1 MTYVP
6 VVGSTGRSMP
16 AGDVPIVEGP
26 ERVLPSGF
34 STVRLPPESVDDVR
48 LMLRRW
54 PAVPSKLTRTR
65 CPARGMVIGSDEPPT
80 VIVALIASESS
91 KSKDSVFAYSGS
103 STIVYVPVTGKG
115 SQEMRRL
122 DGELSRLT
130 AGGRE
135 RRRPAGPPGGTQG
148 TPGAARALRASVDR
162 AGRDRAD
169 RPPRDPA
176 PGARDPPPLGRLAGD
191 AAAGGSRG
199 AGDPPEPRRRP
210 DRPPAPPRGSRLR
223 VLRAG
228 SFGRLLAG
236 TTSPVSVVTPAGFA
250 TVGAHRHVLGTF
262 RVA

>member
-1 MTYVP
+1 
-6 VVGSTGRSMP
+6 MP

-34 STVRLPPESVDDVR
+34 STVRLPPDSVDDVR
-48 LMLRRW
+48 PMLRRW
-54 PAVPSKLTRTR
+54 PAVPSKLTRAR

-148 TPGAARALRASVDR
+148 APGAARALRASVDR

-169 RPPRDPA
+169 RPPRHPA

-191 AAAGGSRG
+191 AATRGPGGARDS
-199 AGDPPEPRRRP
+199 PEPRQTRHPRVGTRAQLDIHLGRARR
-210 DRPPAPPRGSRLR
+210 
-223 VLRAG
+223 
-228 SFGRLLAG
+228 
-236 TTSPVSVVTPAGFA
+236 SVFRRSGPGPAGL
-250 TVGAHRHVLGTF
+250 R
-262 RVA
+262 RR

>member
-1 MTYVP
+1 
-6 VVGSTGRSMP
+6 
-16 AGDVPIVEGP
+16 
-26 ERVLPSGF
+26 
-34 STVRLPPESVDDVR
+34 
-48 LMLRRW
+48 
-54 PAVPSKLTRTR
+54 
-65 CPARGMVIGSDEPPT
+65 VIGSDEPPT

-91 KSKDSVFAYSGS
+91 KSKDSGFAYSGS

-148 TPGAARALRASVDR
+148 APGAARALRASVDR

-169 RPPRDPA
+169 RPPRHPA

-191 AAAGGSRG
+191 AAARGSRG

-210 DRPPAPPRGSRLR
+210 DRVQAPPGGSDLR

-228 SFGRLLAG
+228 VVRTAPGGNHQSSVGGDPGGIWSNLDAGISRSCGDALSRAERYLYPSRGLIRALKRRPRASGCGLERGHRLQQRGRYRINV
-236 TTSPVSVVTPAGFA
+236 TERVVSRSV
-250 TVGAHRHVLGTF
+250 
-262 RVA
+262 